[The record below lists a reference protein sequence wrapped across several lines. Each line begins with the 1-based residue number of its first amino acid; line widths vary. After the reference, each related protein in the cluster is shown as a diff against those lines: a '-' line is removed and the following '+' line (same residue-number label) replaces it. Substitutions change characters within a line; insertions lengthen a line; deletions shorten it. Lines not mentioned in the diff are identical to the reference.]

1 MQNGNASFV
10 APPFPP
16 APAPILSHAQTSC
29 QASWQAATSPHDAQ
43 QLRSLLTNEIINVF
57 SRKRGTSAQTWGP
70 KIHEFV
76 RKLEQELWRR
86 ARSQEEYL
94 DLSTLETRLK
104 TVATLMNEHTRSNAG
119 QQAYSNS
126 SVAAPP
132 PAVPSTTSGNPSLLP
147 NSTNSQQAGMFS
159 SGMMPAPGGPATSG
173 ILPSPPAS
181 SSLVLPSPSNAS
193 QPQRPSTPYGLPDTS
208 SASLP
213 KASSSGLPTVSS
225 GLPTSLPVEGGLL
238 GGGPPSVTNP
248 YSTTLTPSGAPVLL
262 KRSNGVRDSSFGAS
276 GLNGVSSSSH
286 RMTSLN
292 GPGGMIPSDNGVHG
306 LSPGMSRGGT
316 PGGFAPTSTM
326 VPTQS
331 ISGMVPVDTKM
342 PSHQPNLMNM
352 PPVPGPLNPGTLDN
366 MSVENAS
373 PQFIQRQ
380 QRWLLFLRHCAK
392 CRAPESECQLQQQC
406 RFGKQLWTHI
416 LGCSNPQCE
425 YPRCSTSKELLKHHQ
440 KCSSQTC
447 PICHPVKEYV
457 RKTRQKQQQ
466 ELEDQQRQQ
475 QQQQQQQQPQP
486 PFNSMHPG
494 MMHAMH
500 PPAMLQPPNST
511 MNGPMPMVPMPPPPS
526 NFGLQPPLPPQPP
539 QPPQQ
544 HKRSHASM
552 MGMSSMPTQGMIKH
566 EGGATSMP
574 LQSPSSLPYAPPPH
588 LPPQP
593 QPPYSTWEEPVKR
606 IKTDSDPIISK
617 NTGTSLLETFTYE
630 QIVNH
635 KELIY
640 SAQQQQRNAQ
650 IPPASPADAC
660 KVCGCVKLL
669 YEPNALYCSMC
680 GLKIKRGQTYY
691 TTPPD
696 QGTEVRGNWCHP
708 CYMEVKQER
717 IPTSF
722 GGDARKSDLI
732 KKKNDEEIE
741 EPWVQCDCCEMWVH
755 QVSSRGLMVRPQA
768 MLEAKDLPQCELSKY
783 LEHRIWTGLQK
794 EREARAA
801 KEGKEP
807 HEVITA
813 ENLTVRVVN
822 SIIKKAETKPKFY
835 ETFSPE
841 GFPSEFPYRQRV
853 VLLFQKLDGVDV
865 CIFCMYVQEYGA
877 DCPEPN
883 RNCVYLSYLDSVK
896 YFRPDMIAVQPQREP
911 GPHPNI
917 ALRTYVYHQ
926 MLIGYLSFVK
936 MLGFEQMYIWACP
949 PMQGDDYILYCHPN
963 KQKTPRSDRLRNWYL
978 DMLRLAKYEG
988 VVLHLS
994 TLWDTYFPGGKDHR
1008 MERCSATHIPYLQGD
1023 YWPGEAENLLT
1034 MMAEGCRQAG
1044 KNHVKSGGN
1053 AVTARK
1059 LGKGKRYGGGGPESI
1074 DEQLMEKLGEILGGN
1089 MKDDFIVVHLQEV
1102 CTFCRRHIRSNTP
1115 IYRYKAAGQMR
1126 APAERKFEGI
1136 KLESGPN
1143 VPNAPG
1149 SSLSI
1154 CEACYYDEESRHAG
1168 GLKPRL
1174 PAGVTPKLLQREV
1187 VRDVPVCM
1195 DPSQD
1200 VENEYFETRESF
1212 LNLCQSNHYQFDTLR
1227 RAKHSSMMVLYHTH
1241 NPHAP
1246 AFASSCNLCHIDM
1259 EPGSGWHCNQC
1270 NDFDICTNCKNTRG
1284 HQHPLVPQSNRNYDE
1299 TRMRLTDAERR
1310 ERSEQLQKTMALL
1323 VHACSCNDVQ
1333 CQSSSCR
1340 KEEKRRHQYQ
1350 AMLRTQQQL
1359 QAKGQLEKYFS
1370 FMQAL
1375 RTLRRKRPLQNKA
1388 LLMKSTAHLLKTV
1401 PQAGRKAQKG
1411 NVCRALQR
1419 RCNKRKQST

>member
-1 MQNGNASFV
+1 
-10 APPFPP
+10 
-16 APAPILSHAQTSC
+16 
-29 QASWQAATSPHDAQ
+29 
-43 QLRSLLTNEIINVF
+43 
-57 SRKRGTSAQTWGP
+57 
-70 KIHEFV
+70 
-76 RKLEQELWRR
+76 
-86 ARSQEEYL
+86 
-94 DLSTLETRLK
+94 
-104 TVATLMNEHTRSNAG
+104 
-119 QQAYSNS
+119 
-126 SVAAPP
+126 
-132 PAVPSTTSGNPSLLP
+132 
-147 NSTNSQQAGMFS
+147 
-159 SGMMPAPGGPATSG
+159 
-173 ILPSPPAS
+173 
-181 SSLVLPSPSNAS
+181 
-193 QPQRPSTPYGLPDTS
+193 
-208 SASLP
+208 
-213 KASSSGLPTVSS
+213 
-225 GLPTSLPVEGGLL
+225 
-238 GGGPPSVTNP
+238 
-248 YSTTLTPSGAPVLL
+248 
-262 KRSNGVRDSSFGAS
+262 
-276 GLNGVSSSSH
+276 
-286 RMTSLN
+286 
-292 GPGGMIPSDNGVHG
+292 
-306 LSPGMSRGGT
+306 MS
-316 PGGFAPTSTM
+316 
-326 VPTQS
+326 
-331 ISGMVPVDTKM
+331 I
-342 PSHQPNLMNM
+342 
-352 PPVPGPLNPGTLDN
+352 
-366 MSVENAS
+366 ENTS
-373 PQFIQRQ
+373 PQFIQKQ

-406 RFGKQLWTHI
+406 RFGKQLWSHI
-416 LGCSNPQCE
+416 LGCSNPQCQ

-440 KCSSQTC
+440 KCSSQAC

-475 QQQQQQQQPQP
+475 QQQQQQ
-486 PFNSMHPG
+486 PFMQAG
-494 MMHAMH
+494 MVHAMN
-500 PPAMLQPPNST
+500 PPTMLQPPTS
-511 MNGPMPMVPMPPPPS
+511 MNGPIPMVPMPPPPS
-526 NFGLQPPLPPQPP
+526 NFGLQTPLPPQPP
-539 QPPQQ
+539 QPLQQ

-552 MGMSSMPTQGMIKH
+552 MGVPAASLHGMIKQ
-566 EGGATSMP
+566 EGGGMSMP
-574 LQSPSSLPYAPPPH
+574 LQPPSSLPYAPSPH
-588 LPPQP
+588 MQPQP
-593 QPPYSTWEEPVKR
+593 QQPYSSWEEPVKR

-630 QIVNH
+630 QIVSH

-650 IPPASPADAC
+650 APPSSPADAC

-708 CYMEVKQER
+708 CFMEVKQER

-755 QVSSRGLMVRPQA
+755 QICGLFNKGRNNHDVHYLCPDCLLDGLRKNLRRRIEVRPQA

-783 LEHRIWTGLQK
+783 LEHRISTGLQK

-1023 YWPGEAENLLT
+1023 YWPGEAENLLI

-1044 KNHVKSGGN
+1044 KNNIKSGGS

-1174 PAGVTPKLLQREV
+1174 PAGVVPKLLHREV

-1284 HQHPLVPQSNRNYDE
+1284 HQHPLVPQSSRNYDE

-1323 VHACSCNDVQ
+1323 VHACSCNDLQ

-1340 KEEKRRHQYQ
+1340 KVRQLFQHAVGCQQKVTGGCPLCKKMWFLLNLHAKSCTRTDCPVPRCKEIKDLRRRQTARKEEQRRHQYQ
-1350 AMLRTQQQL
+1350 AMLRNQQQL
-1359 QAKGQLEKYFS
+1359 QAKGQ
-1370 FMQAL
+1370 
-1375 RTLRRKRPLQNKA
+1375 
-1388 LLMKSTAHLLKTV
+1388 
-1401 PQAGRKAQKG
+1401 
-1411 NVCRALQR
+1411 
-1419 RCNKRKQST
+1419 